1 MKIWIVSDG
10 EPLPIDGED
19 IRLRRMGNLSNIL
32 SKRGHEV
39 IWFSSNFEHYT
50 KKFRS
55 NSDEEVYIND
65 KYKLVLLSTKG
76 YKKNVSLDRY
86 LHFKTLA
93 KKFSDLSKEL
103 DKPDVIVST
112 MAPIEV
118 AKEIKK
124 YSIDNNVNYIIDVRD
139 LWPDIYY
146 EVTPKFIHFA
156 VKFLIAKTKKD
167 LSLVLKDSSGIVAV
181 TEKFLDYGLEIANI
195 KKRSSDKVFHT
206 AYPSYDVSDNFEY
219 YWKKYGLKKENF
231 IVSFV
236 GNFGKQFD
244 LETVFSTIDK
254 FRGSKIKFVLCGV
267 GEKYEYFLNKYKD
280 NSNVILPGWIG
291 KDEIS
296 TLLINS
302 DIGIAPYINS
312 KNYKLNLPN
321 KFGEY
326 LASNLPILVS
336 VSGMMENLLN
346 QFECGYRYD
355 GEKDLYNK
363 INFLFNNEDNLIKQK
378 NNAAKLYEEQFKAE
392 TVYNN
397 FANYLEKLN

>member
-10 EPLPIDGED
+10 EPLPIDGTD

-65 KYKLVLLSTKG
+65 KYKLVLLSTRG
-76 YKKNVSLDRY
+76 YQKNVSLDRY

-93 KKFSDLSKEL
+93 NKFSDLSKKL

-124 YSIDNNVNYIIDVRD
+124 YSINNNVNYIIDVRD

-156 VKFLIAKTKKD
+156 VKFLISKTKKD
-167 LSLVLKDSSGIVAV
+167 LSLVLKNSSGIVAV

-206 AYPSYDVSDNFEY
+206 AYPSYKVNDSFEH
-219 YWKKYGLKKENF
+219 YWKKYGLEKENF

-244 LETVFSTIDK
+244 LETLFSTIDK
-254 FRGSKIKFVLCGV
+254 FEDSKIKFVLCGV
-267 GEKYEYFLNKYKD
+267 GEKYEHFLNKYKD

-296 TLLINS
+296 TLLTNS

-326 LASNLPILVS
+326 LSSNLPILVS

-346 QFECGYRYD
+346 QFECGYRYND
-355 GEKDLYNK
+355 EKDLYNK
-363 INFLFNNEDNLIKQK
+363 IIFLFNNEDSLIKQK
-378 NNAAKLYEEQFKAE
+378 NNAAKLYKEQFKAD
-392 TVYNN
+392 TVYND